1 MDRETHEEML
11 TIVECKQC
19 HKSEYSGMMIWRDG
33 KQMCRG
39 CAYELWQK
47 ESKFKWSPTPT
58 NYIFPRYE
66 DGHDYTA
73 EVTRIEFE
81 GKQYEVLD
89 STADHYVCPPVNRN
103 EGYNMITK
111 HKATVVERRIP
122 DNAKT

>member
-1 MDRETHEEML
+1 MERETNEEML
-11 TIVECKQC
+11 AVVECTFC
-19 HKSEYSGMMIWRDG
+19 HKSEYYGMMIWRDG

-39 CAYELWQK
+39 CWCELRQK
-47 ESKFKWSPTPT
+47 EARRSPAPT

-81 GKQYEVLD
+81 GAQYDVLD
-89 STADHYVCPPVNRN
+89 STIDHYVCPPVNRN

-111 HKATVVERRIP
+111 HKARIIGRRIP